1 MTDSTN
7 ALRIDRWLFF
17 CRFYKSRGLATAAVS
32 GGHVR
37 INGERATPGSRV
49 KCGDRVELVRNRLPY
64 ILNVTAIPSRRGPAA
79 EARQCYEEDPGTR
92 LEREALVQ
100 ALRQDRML
108 MPKTEGRPD
117 KHTRRQLIK
126 RKGGT
131 GST

>member
-1 MTDSTN
+1 MTDSAN
-7 ALRIDRWLFF
+7 ALRIDRWLYF
-17 CRFYKSRGLATAAVS
+17 CRFYKSRSLATAAVS

-37 INGERATPGSRV
+37 INGERATPGARV
-49 KCGDRVELVRNRLPY
+49 RLGDRVELVRDRLPY
-64 ILNVTAIPSRRGPAA
+64 IMNVTAIPARRGPAA
-79 EARQCYEEDPGTR
+79 EARQCYDEDAGTV

-126 RKGGT
+126 RKGG
-131 GST
+131 